1 MWKDIYHRVRRMRT
15 LGTIARMAGTCGCVA
30 LMAHPMARAGERRV
44 WISWHLKDVAR
55 KSISDE
61 DTIERILE
69 KAGGPVV
76 LKDGR
81 KVPLRYAKIYM
92 DKQVPEKQSRV
103 VVKRRDW
110 HRKIGEFAPVHA
122 VTVIDFIDPEAHL
135 WEGKEAEAADQDRQP
150 SPPAPKGNEKPTP
163 PGAPAPS
170 GTHKPEKSQPPAQKP
185 THSTGG
191 NGGPEPAKPKQ
202 P

>member
-1 MWKDIYHRVRRMRT
+1 MKTLETIMR
-15 LGTIARMAGTCGCVA
+15 LAGMFLCVA
-30 LMAHPMARAGERRV
+30 FIPHTTARAAERKV
-44 WISWHLKDVAR
+44 LISGYVRNLAPIT
-55 KSISDE
+55 ISDG

-81 KVPLRYAKIYM
+81 KVPLRYATIYM

-103 VVKRRDW
+103 VVKRRAW

-122 VTVIDFIDPEAHL
+122 VTVIDFMDPEAFL
-135 WEGKEAEAADQDRQP
+135 WEDKEAEAADQDRQP
-150 SPPAPKGNEKPTP
+150 SPPAPKGNENPTP

-170 GTHKPEKSQPPAQKP
+170 GTHKPEKSQPPAEKP
-185 THSTGG
+185 THPTGG
-191 NGGPEPAKPKQ
+191 NRGPEPAKPKQ